1 MSLVSSVQVGA
12 VFPQSEIGE
21 DPGVVR
27 DWAQAVE
34 GLGYRHVLAFDHV
47 LGAGTA
53 SRPGW
58 RGYTSETP
66 FHEVFVLFGFLAGL
80 TTEIELVTGVLVLP
94 QRQTALVA
102 KQAAEVDVLSG
113 GRMRLGV
120 GVGWNAVEYE
130 ALGEDFGNR
139 GARSEEQVAVLRALW
154 ADPTVTFDG
163 RWHRITDAGIN
174 PLPPRRRIPVWF
186 GGSAEATLRRVGT
199 IGDGWLPQGPPD
211 ERARAA
217 VARIHEH
224 AVAAGRAPSDV
235 GLEPRLT
242 LARTPRDGWA
252 AHVTGWRDIGATHL
266 CVDTMG
272 SGFATAGDHVA
283 ALAEVMEA
291 LKALD

>member
-1 MSLVSSVQVGA
+1 MDHFFQIRGVGE
-12 VFPQSEIGE
+12 PGE
-21 DPGVVR
+21 PMLESYS
-27 DWAQAVE
+27 A
-34 GLGYRHVLAFDHV
+34 L
-47 LGAGTA
+47 
-53 SRPGW
+53 S
-58 RGYTSETP
+58 
-66 FHEVFVLFGFLAGL
+66 FLAGVTQTAKL
-80 TTEIELVTGVLVLP
+80 GTLVTGVIYRHPGILVKTV
-94 QRQTALVA
+94 TAL
-102 KQAAEVDVLSG
+102 DVLSG
-113 GRMRLGV
+113 GRAYLGI
-120 GVGWNAVEYE
+120 GTGWNFTEYG
-130 ALGEDFGNR
+130 ALNQDFHNR
-139 GARSEEQVAVLRALW
+139 GARQAEQVEVLRRLWTEAL
-154 ADPTVTFDG
+154 VTFDG

-272 SGFATAGDHVA
+272 SGFATADDHVA
-283 ALAEVMEA
+283 ALSEVMEA